1 MEDPFARGPEAP
13 SCPEAGGFPY
23 TMLAQFGY
31 LQRGLSSAPD
41 VGKLNHVKAGGRENT
56 TSSKTFF

>member
-1 MEDPFARGPEAP
+1 MEDPLARGPEAP
-13 SCPEAGGFPY
+13 SCPEAEGFPY

-31 LQRGLSSAPD
+31 LQRALSSAPD
-41 VGKLNHVKAGGRENT
+41 VGNPNHVKAGRRENT